1 MFYVHYIVFSF
12 VLIFASVVDN
22 MNGSIRVQCSRGPK
36 QEQFVWFSLTSDQ
49 TKILM
54 QFILTLPNPLILY
67 GYIYNL
73 IRCYNTVCADI
84 LYVYRFG
91 FPRAVASTARPSLS
105 RVPCGGNSP
114 V

>member
-1 MFYVHYIVFSF
+1 LHNQLRPASHLAGCLYRTIAVVSTWIKCAIVERMFYVHYIVFSF

-67 GYIYNL
+67 GYI
-73 IRCYNTVCADI
+73 I
-84 LYVYRFG
+84 
-91 FPRAVASTARPSLS
+91 
-105 RVPCGGNSP
+105 
-114 V
+114 